1 MNAGVLDSFWRAA
14 AYCLRPR
21 IIFFSLAPLV
31 LMVAAT
37 VLLGNFFWEPALQ
50 GVRGLLEST
59 ALLRNVWDWMAR
71 AGMGPAK
78 TVLAHLLLIFGITP
92 LIVMVSLLLVTLLM
106 TPMMVRLVARRRFPD
121 LQMRG
126 DAGFLKGLWWSLA
139 SLGLALLA
147 MVVTI
152 PLWLIPPLVFV
163 LPPLVWGWLTY
174 RVMAFDVLAIHATDE
189 ERHALF
195 AEHRLRLLGMGVFCG
210 YLGAAPSIV
219 WVSGPVVATMF
230 VILVPLAVWIYTL
243 VFIFSSLWFA
253 HYCLAALRQLRNR
266 PLPAPV
272 ASAAVERPLRDL
284 LEP

>member
-1 MNAGVLDSFWRAA
+1 MNAVLDAFWRAA

-31 LMVAAT
+31 LMVGAT
-37 VLLGNFFWEPALQ
+37 VLLGNFFWEPALEAM
-50 GVRGLLEST
+50 RSLLEST
-59 ALLRNVWDWMAR
+59 AMLRNMWDWMAR

-106 TPMMVRLVARRRFPD
+106 TPMIVRLVARRRFPD
-121 LQMRG
+121 LEVLG
-126 DAGFLKGLWWSLA
+126 DTGFVKGLLWSLA
-139 SLGLALLA
+139 SLGLALVA

-163 LPPLVWGWLTY
+163 LPPLIWGWLTY
-174 RVMAFDVLAIHATDE
+174 RVMAFDVLAIHATTE
-189 ERHALF
+189 ERQLLF
-195 AEHRLRLLGMGVFCG
+195 SEHRLRLLSMGIFCG
-210 YLGAAPSIV
+210 YMGAAPSIV
-219 WVSGPVVATMF
+219 WVSGPMIAAMF
-230 VILVPLAVWIYTL
+230 VVLVPLAVWIYTL

-253 HYCLAALRQLRNR
+253 HCCLAALRTLRSR
-266 PLPAPV
+266 PPAPPV
-272 ASAAVERPLRDL
+272 SAVEHTLREL

>member
-1 MNAGVLDSFWRAA
+1 MNPILDAFWRAA

-21 IIFFSLAPLV
+21 IIIFSLAPLL
-31 LMVAAT
+31 LMIAAT
-37 VLLGNFFWEPALQ
+37 VLLGNFFWEPALEA
-50 GVRGLLEST
+50 VRGLLDST
-59 ALLRNVWDWMAR
+59 AMLRNVWEWLAR

-78 TVLAHLLLIFGITP
+78 TVLAHLLVIFGITP

-106 TPMMVRLVARRRFPD
+106 TPMMVQLVARRRFPD
-121 LQMRG
+121 LQALG
-126 DAGFLKGLWWSLA
+126 DSGFVKGLLWSLA
-139 SLGLALLA
+139 SLGLALVA

-163 LPPLVWGWLTY
+163 LPPLIWGWLTY
-174 RVMAFDVLAIHATDE
+174 RVMAFDVLAIHATTE
-189 ERHALF
+189 ERQLLF
-195 AEHRLRLLGMGVFCG
+195 SEHRLRLLAMGIFCG
-210 YLGAAPSIV
+210 YMGAAPSIV

-266 PLPAPV
+266 PPV
-272 ASAAVERPLRDL
+272 PNAVEHPLREL
-284 LEP
+284 L